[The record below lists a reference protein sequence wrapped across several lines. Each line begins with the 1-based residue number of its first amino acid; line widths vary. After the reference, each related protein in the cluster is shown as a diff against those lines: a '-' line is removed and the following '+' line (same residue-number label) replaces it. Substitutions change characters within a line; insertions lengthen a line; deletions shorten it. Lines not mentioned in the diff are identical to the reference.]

1 MLDPKKLQCK
11 IQLQNIN
18 EDIIKYKNETQTLMR
33 LYSIKP
39 VDIANCDNANRGWRE
54 YTGDVS
60 SNDPH
65 IPESM
70 LKSTYHNILSG
81 LENLKAERKNLKF
94 MDDGNGKQNGL
105 EKLKH
110 QALNVASLL
119 TQHDNPTIHLKGDEY
134 NLKYEDDGKVKHYP
148 HYSIKISP
156 SWMSSVAKK
165 NLSIQDIAGR
175 EAMVLH
181 AKPLP
186 DTVEGYEAYATSV
199 VTIRR
204 PISNVKQ
211 IEVAKAWEAKHLKSS
226 AGTMVRR
233 YSRDFKHPAFLTYET
248 RYVVRTMTT
257 DGWKSCT
264 GTTVNWAASTLKRRM
279 KTIML
284 KKLSV

>member
-1 MLDPKKLQCK
+1 MIDPKKLKCK
-11 IQLQNIN
+11 LQLQSIN
-18 EDIIKYKNETQTLMR
+18 KDILKYKNETQTLMR

-94 MDDGNGKQNGL
+94 MDDGNGKQGGL
-105 EKLKH
+105 EKLKN

-119 TQHDNPTIHLKGDEY
+119 TQHDNPTIHFKGDEY
-134 NLKYEDDGKVKHYP
+134 SLKYEDDGKVKHYS

-156 SWMSSVAKK
+156 SWMSNVAKK

-186 DTVEGYEAYATSV
+186 DTV
-199 VTIRR
+199 
-204 PISNVKQ
+204 
-211 IEVAKAWEAKHLKSS
+211 
-226 AGTMVRR
+226 
-233 YSRDFKHPAFLTYET
+233 
-248 RYVVRTMTT
+248 
-257 DGWKSCT
+257 
-264 GTTVNWAASTLKRRM
+264 
-279 KTIML
+279 
-284 KKLSV
+284 